1 MVPCA
6 WWFIPRVSFVV
17 KFFDQS
23 DNLWS
28 CHHPPS
34 ERAWIVSETH
44 STSVSFD
51 GSIVLLVG
59 LIYRNGGELPAR
71 LLDGEIASLKFP
83 GYFGLGCGQ

>member
-1 MVPCA
+1 MMPCA

-17 KFFDQS
+17 KFFDEP
-23 DNLWS
+23 DKLCF

-34 ERAWIVSETH
+34 ERAWIVSETL

-51 GSIVLLVG
+51 GSISLLVG

-71 LLDGEIASLKFP
+71 LLNGEIASFKFL
-83 GYFGLGCGQ
+83 GYFGLGGDQ